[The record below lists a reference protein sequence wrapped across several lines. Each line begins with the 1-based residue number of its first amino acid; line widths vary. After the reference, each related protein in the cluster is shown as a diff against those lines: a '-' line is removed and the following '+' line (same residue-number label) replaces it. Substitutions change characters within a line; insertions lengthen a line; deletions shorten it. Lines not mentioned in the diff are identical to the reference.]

1 MASQKTTENELRQ
14 QLESAKND
22 KKSIQKEFEEMRYRQ
37 TQTDSDKKN
46 LAQQLDALRRERAVF
61 LKKIEMVSLTLHDRK
76 QSSLRTLLFFNHLKQ
91 KHGSQV

>member
-76 QSSLRTLLFFNHLKQ
+76 QSSLRTLLFFNHLT
-91 KHGSQV
+91 